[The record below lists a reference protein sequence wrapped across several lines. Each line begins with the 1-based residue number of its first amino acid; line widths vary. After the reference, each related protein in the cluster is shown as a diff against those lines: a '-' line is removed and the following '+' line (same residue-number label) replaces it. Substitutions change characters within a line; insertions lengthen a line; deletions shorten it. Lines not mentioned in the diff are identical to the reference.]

1 MMMVVAGGKHKFA
14 SHIKHDELVA
24 RARQGWLIP
33 GLVPESQFWLLVGT
47 SSMHSEKVIK
57 ALFDHLVNGATRRN
71 VCVKHCV
78 NSGHFSIG
86 LNRLQHLSHTAAKLA
101 LFYQ

>member
-1 MMMVVAGGKHKFA
+1 MMVVAGRKHKFA
-14 SHIKHDELVA
+14 SHINRDELVA

-33 GLVPESQFWLLVGT
+33 GLVSETQFWLLVGT
-47 SSMHSEKVIK
+47 SSMHSEKVIR
-57 ALFDHLVNGATRRN
+57 ALFDHLVDGVARRN
-71 VCVKHCV
+71 ACVKHCV

-86 LNRLQHLSHTAAKLA
+86 LNRLQHISHTAAKLA